1 MLVFTYAYCLLRTTY
16 SHGCQPHLYASYELP
31 HMLLSFKNFA
41 LQAMWDISV
50 GVKAKQ
56 TQMEEKQ
63 CKEKWIF
70 QKKRK
75 KDTKK
80 IQLKLSLQKQLSIR
94 FAGTVSNAASGEKHE
109 VKKKHLSKNKINQKI
124 LQGLD

>member
-1 MLVFTYAYCLLRTTY
+1 MHIVCLGPLTLMAVNHICTYHMSC
-16 SHGCQPHLYASYELP
+16 P
-31 HMLLSFKNFA
+31 MLLSFKNFA

-63 CKEKWIF
+63 GKEKWIF

-94 FAGTVSNAASGEKHE
+94 FAGSVSNAASGESISSRQKSALTACDQSIKTNI
-109 VKKKHLSKNKINQKI
+109 KK
-124 LQGLD
+124 